1 MGFSMTDASASG
13 WRRTV
18 RAVALVAGA
27 LAGAMPAA
35 SAETLRAHYSVTLMG
50 LHIGELYADGTMQT
64 QAYRMGLNAHLTG
77 LAALVSSVRM
87 ALASSGAVN
96 KRGTVAPS
104 SYATSAVNAEST
116 RTLRMALN
124 AGTVKAVEITPEPEW
139 RGERVPVTAA
149 NKRNVL
155 DPTSALIMPVPAG
168 ESLTGPAAC
177 QRTLP
182 IYDGY
187 ARFDIALHYQGER
200 EVQVNGYSGP
210 VAVCSARYHPISG
223 HLVGSRST
231 AFMANNDGIEVWLAP
246 IANAHVVVPLKVSMP
261 TMTGQLDIE
270 ADDFEVAG
278 APEATH

>member
-1 MGFSMTDASASG
+1 MTNGSCLAR
-13 WRRTV
+13 W
-18 RAVALVAGA
+18 RAVTLVAGV
-27 LAGAMPAA
+27 LAAAAPAA
-35 SAETLRAHYSVTLMG
+35 SAETLRAHYAVTLMG
-50 LHIGELYADGTMQT
+50 LHIGELYADGNMQP
-64 QAYRMGLNAHLTG
+64 QAYRMGLNAQLTG
-77 LAALVSSVRM
+77 LAAMVSSVRM

-104 SYATSAVNAEST
+104 SYATSAVNSEST

-124 AGTVKAVEITPEPEW
+124 AGTVKAVEINPEPEW
-139 RGERVPVTAA
+139 RGERVPVTEA

-168 ESLTGPAAC
+168 QSLTGPAAC

-200 EVQVNGYSGP
+200 EVQVQGYNGL

-223 HLVGSRST
+223 HIVGSRQT
-231 AFMANNDGIEVWLAP
+231 NFMAQNEGIEVWLAP
-246 IANAHVVVPLKVSMP
+246 IPSAHVVVPLRVSMP

>member
-1 MGFSMTDASASG
+1 MSFARTDGSFLPK
-13 WRRTV
+13 WRA
-18 RAVALVAGA
+18 AVLVAGA
-27 LAGAMPAA
+27 FFVAAPAV
-35 SAETLRAHYSVTLMG
+35 SAETLRAHYAVTLMG
-50 LHIGELYADGTMQT
+50 LHIGELYADGNMQP
-64 QAYRMGLNAHLTG
+64 QAYQMGLNAQLTG
-77 LAALVSSVRM
+77 LAAMVSSVRM

-104 SYATSAVNAEST
+104 SYATSAVNSEAT

-124 AGTVKAVEITPEPEW
+124 AGTVKAVEINPEPEW
-139 RGERVPVTAA
+139 RAERVPVTEA

-168 ESLTGPAAC
+168 QSLTGPAAC

-200 EVQVNGYSGP
+200 EVQVQGYSGP

-223 HLVGSRST
+223 HIVGSRQT
-231 AFMANNDGIEVWLAP
+231 NFMAQNEGIEVWLAP
-246 IANAHVVVPLKVSMP
+246 IPSARVVVPLRVSMP

>member
-1 MGFSMTDASASG
+1 MGFSMTDGSG
-13 WRRTV
+13 AGRWRT
-18 RAVALVAGA
+18 LVASTLVAAA
-27 LAGAMPAA
+27 LAAGASAA
-35 SAETLRAHYSVTLMG
+35 SAETLRAHYAVTLMG
-50 LHIGELYADGTMQT
+50 LHIGELTADGNMQPQT
-64 QAYRMGLNAHLTG
+64 YHMGLNAHLTG
-77 LAALVSSVRM
+77 LAAMVSSVQM
-87 ALASSGAVN
+87 ALVSSGAVN
-96 KRGTVAPS
+96 KRGAVAPS
-104 SYATSAVNAEST
+104 SYATSAVNSEST

-124 AGTVKAVEITPEPEW
+124 AGTVKAVEINPEPEW
-139 RGERVPVTAA
+139 RGPRVPVTEA

-200 EVQVNGYSGP
+200 DVQVQGYNGP

-223 HLVGSRST
+223 HLVGSRQT
-231 AFMANNDGIEVWLAP
+231 NFMAQNEGIEVWLAP
-246 IANAHVVVPLKVSMP
+246 IPSAHVVVPLRVSMP
-261 TMTGQLDIE
+261 TMTGQLDIQ
-270 ADDFEVAG
+270 ADDFELAG

>member
-1 MGFSMTDASASG
+1 MTDGTSSG
-13 WRRTV
+13 RW
-18 RAVALVAGA
+18 RAVMLVSAV
-27 LAGAMPAA
+27 LAVAAPAV
-35 SAETLRAHYSVTLMG
+35 SAETLRAHYAVTLMG
-50 LHIGELYADGTMQT
+50 LHIGELSADGNVQP
-64 QAYRMGLNAHLTG
+64 QAYRMGLNAQLTG
-77 LAALVSSVRM
+77 LAAMVSSVRM
-87 ALASSGAVN
+87 ALVSSGAVN
-96 KRGTVAPS
+96 KRGAVAPS
-104 SYATSAVNAEST
+104 SYATSAVNSEST

-124 AGTVKAVEITPEPEW
+124 AGTVKAVEINPEPEW
-139 RGERVPVTAA
+139 RGERVPVTEA

-168 ESLTGPAAC
+168 QSLTGPAAC

-200 EVQVNGYSGP
+200 EVQVQGYSGP

-223 HLVGSRST
+223 HIVGSRQT
-231 AFMANNDGIEVWLAP
+231 NFMAQNEGIEVWLAP
-246 IANAHVVVPLKVSMP
+246 IASAHVVVPLRVSMP